1 MTEPKIID
9 NQRVQLQEVLKA
21 QALKH
26 SKLSIATGYWD
37 LEATA
42 SLLEELEGLKRI
54 RLLIGRE
61 PLIPRH
67 QLSAPEQEFPG
78 DDFKYDLA
86 NLAPDS
92 NLKETAARLRKWIES
107 GKLEVKVFTGSFLH
121 AKAYIFGDFDSKDA
135 VGIIGSSNFTRNG
148 LLHNTELNALEPDH
162 RVVAFQPKSESQDT
176 GHLAWFQGMW
186 ENPLA
191 VEWTEKFGQ
200 IIEQSPVG
208 DLFYSPFEMYMK
220 TLHVLFNEELEDEQ
234 VDEDEKLFGKT
245 LFDFQ
250 KKNTR
255 ALIRRLKKYQVAML
269 SDSVGLGKT
278 TTAINVIKEYFSAPE
293 GKKRVEIICPKSI
306 VKQWEKELTT
316 EGIFGHTP
324 ITLQNPKEIESKQ
337 ELDNIAAVSLFVID
351 ESHNLRKSSGVR
363 FNQMLAWIRKNPKAH
378 VLLLTATPINNNL
391 SDLSNQILLGA
402 GGDQDIMKITIA
414 DGNKQV
420 VSISFY
426 QAIENLKKKISQDI
440 KRTGKIDYQHIR
452 NVITPI
458 IRTFVVRRT
467 RQGIEKEYGALEIDG
482 QLRSFPKVIPGVSE
496 YAFDPKNLAA
506 IKEISSEVI
515 NLEHLYQVAP
525 EDLMDKC
532 KDLVHPYHQALK
544 IKPVEQQLEA
554 STSPM
559 FYIFQLIMT
568 LGFVPYRWM
577 MYQTK
582 YHGKTR
588 QQIGELNLPAGESKK
603 LLLQLGIFGILRTVF
618 LKRMESSVS
627 AMRTSVDTYL
637 AKLEIFE
644 RGILEDRIVPIS
656 DIEAVQAS
664 FDEDEDEEV
673 DLDLLEKTTLEF
685 IEEKN
690 FEKHA
695 ILEDIKIEK
704 ALVRLIVRQLEVIEK
719 DDSKIKAFASEIDQL
734 RAANPKAKVLV
745 FSYFSDTVKYLQE
758 NIFKYSTTS
767 NKATSGFVGTSNRGD
782 SEKLAS
788 LFSPK
793 SKLYSLKPD
802 ETELNLLIS
811 TDVLSEGQNLQDCG
825 ILINYDLH
833 WNPVRMIQRNGR
845 VNRLGSDFPEVNVI
859 NMKPES
865 ELDGYLKLIQ
875 RLQGKI
881 DIIRNTIGTDT
892 PVLDEPENPIEY
904 ADAVSDIYSKDLQKR
919 MKALEDAEKAADFL
933 FAEDEFVMDLKTFYA
948 DPQFT
953 EEYKKEVFGISP
965 GKWGVLPKLELGE
978 KPKSAVIGLSSL
990 LNTDGEVANHQFV
1003 EVNPQTMTVNAIGT
1017 LQALDHIRTGL
1028 TQNERSRDA
1037 SSIDKVASKSLM
1049 LKGALAYGDN
1059 DEVGALIG
1067 QENTVLQ
1074 ILYQN
1079 EYSEDDINL
1088 VRDAFKTKDTFFR
1101 KEITSIK
1108 TKIMTAHKNGSN
1120 NQPFLKEIITK
1131 ASEIADNKADDI
1143 ILRPASAA
1151 LVLAYMDETLNG

>member
-42 SLLEELEGLKRI
+42 ALLDELDGLERI

-67 QLSAPEQEFPG
+67 QLNAPEQEFPG

-86 NLAPDS
+86 YLAPDS
-92 NLKETAARLRKWIES
+92 NLKETAARLRKWIDS

-162 RVVAFQPKSESQDT
+162 RVVAFQPKTESQDT

-186 ENPLA
+186 DNPLA

-208 DLFYSPFEMYMK
+208 DLLYSPFEMYMK
-220 TLHVLFNEELEDEQ
+220 TLHVLYNEELEDEQ
-234 VDEDEKLFGKT
+234 VDSGEKPFGKT

-255 ALIRRLKKYQVAML
+255 ALLRRLKKYKVAML

-278 TTAINVIKEYFSAPE
+278 TTAINVIREYLSSPE

-306 VKQWEKELTT
+306 VKQWGKELTA
-316 EGIFGHTP
+316 EGIFSHSP
-324 ITLQNPKEIESKQ
+324 ITLQNKGEIEAKR

-351 ESHNLRKSSGVR
+351 ESHNLRRSSGIR
-363 FNQMLAWIRKNPKAH
+363 FKQMLDWIRENPKAH

-402 GGDQDIMKITIA
+402 GGDQGIMKITVA

-420 VSISFY
+420 VSISFH

-440 KRTGKIDYQHIR
+440 KRTGRIDYQHIR
-452 NVITPI
+452 NVMTPI

-482 QLRSFPKVIPGVSE
+482 KLRTFPKVIPGVAE
-496 YAFDPKNLAA
+496 YSFDPENVKA
-506 IKEISSEVI
+506 IREIKSEAI
-515 NLEHLYQVAP
+515 NLEHLYRVQP
-525 EDLMDKC
+525 EDLTDRC

-544 IKPVEQQLEA
+544 MKPSQIDIDA
-554 STSPM
+554 SSSPM
-559 FYIFQLIMT
+559 FFVFQLIMT

-588 QQIGELNLPAGESKK
+588 QQIGELKIPATESKK

-627 AMRTSVDTYL
+627 AMRTSVETYL
-637 AKLEIFE
+637 TKLEVFE
-644 RGILEDRIVPIS
+644 RGVLEDRIVSIS
-656 DIEAVQAS
+656 DLQAVQDS
-664 FDEDEDEEV
+664 FYEDDDEDV
-673 DLDLLEKTTLEF
+673 DLELLEETTIDF
-685 IEEKN
+685 IDAKN
-690 FEKHA
+690 YQKQA
-695 ILEDIKIEK
+695 LLDDIKLEK
-704 ALVRLIVRQLEVIEK
+704 ALIRLIDRQLGVIAG
-719 DDSKIKAFASEIDQL
+719 DDSKIKAFATEIDQL
-734 RAANPKAKVLV
+734 RAANPAAKILV

-767 NKATSGFVGTSNRGD
+767 TKDTSGFVGTSNRGD

-793 SKLYSLKPD
+793 SKLYSLKPE

-845 VNRLGSDFPEVNVI
+845 VNRLGSEFLEVNVL

-904 ADAVSDIYSKDLQKR
+904 ADSVSDIYSKDLQKR

-953 EEYKKEVFGISP
+953 DEYKKEVFGISP

-978 KPKSAVIGLSSL
+978 KPKAAVIGLASL
-990 LNTDGEVANHQFV
+990 LNTEGEVVNHQFV
-1003 EVNPQTMTVNAIGT
+1003 EVNPQAKTVNAIGT
-1017 LQALDHIRTGL
+1017 LEALDHIRTGL
-1028 TQNERSRDA
+1028 SQNERSRDT
-1037 SSIDKVASKSLM
+1037 SSIEKVSSKTLM
-1049 LKGALAYGDN
+1049 LKGALAYADS

-1088 VRDAFKTKDTFFR
+1088 VRDAFKTKDTFY
-1101 KEITSIK
+1101 KKDTNSIK

-1120 NQPFLKEIITK
+1120 NQPFLKEMISK
-1131 ASEIADNKADDI
+1131 ALEISENKADDLI
-1143 ILRPASAA
+1143 IRPESAA
-1151 LVLAYMDETLNG
+1151 LVLAYIDETLNG

>member
-9 NQRVQLQEVLKA
+9 NQRVRLQEVLKT
-21 QALKH
+21 QAVKH

-42 SLLEELEGLKRI
+42 SLLEELDGLERI

-67 QLSAPEQEFPG
+67 QLDTPEQEFPG
-78 DDFKYDLA
+78 EDFKYDLA
-86 NLAPDS
+86 HLAPES

-121 AKAYIFGDFDSKDA
+121 AKCYIFGDFDSKQA

-148 LLHNTELNALEPDH
+148 LLHNSELNALESDH
-162 RVVAFQPKSESQDT
+162 RVVAFQPKTKSQDT
-176 GHLAWFQGMW
+176 GHLAWFQEMW
-186 ENPLA
+186 DNPLS
-191 VEWTEKFGQ
+191 VEWTQKFGQ

-208 DLFYSPFEMYMK
+208 DLLYSPFEMYMK
-220 TLHVLFNEELEDEQ
+220 TLHVLYSEELDDEQ
-234 VDEDEKLFGKT
+234 VDPGEKPFGKN

-255 ALIRRLKKYQVAML
+255 ALIRRLKKYKVAML

-306 VKQWEKELTT
+306 VKQWEKELTS

-324 ITLQNPKEIESKQ
+324 ITLQNSKEIDSKR

-420 VSISFY
+420 VSISFH

-452 NVITPI
+452 NVMTPI

-467 RQGIEKEYGALEIDG
+467 RQGIAKEYGALEIDG

-496 YAFDPKNLAA
+496 YAFDPKNLEA
-506 IKEISSEVI
+506 IKGISSDAI
-515 NLEHLYQVAP
+515 DLEHLYQVAP

-544 IKPVEQQLEA
+544 IKPALEQTEA

-588 QQIGELNLPAGESKK
+588 QQIGELNLAGAESKK

-627 AMRTSVDTYL
+627 AMRTSVNTYL
-637 AKLEIFE
+637 AKLEVFE
-644 RGILEDRIVPIS
+644 RGVLEDRIVSIS
-656 DIEAVQAS
+656 DLEAVQAS
-664 FDEDEDEEV
+664 FNDDDDEDV
-673 DLDLLEKTTLEF
+673 DLDLLEETT
-685 IEEKN
+685 IEHIDEKN
-690 FEKHA
+690 YQKQA
-695 ILEDIKIEK
+695 LLDDIKIEK
-704 ALVRLIVRQLEVIEK
+704 SLIRLITLQLEVIEK
-719 DDSKIKAFASEIDQL
+719 DDSKIKAFAQEIDQL
-734 RAANPKAKVLV
+734 RSAIPDAKILV

-758 NIFKYSTTS
+758 NIFKYSTSS
-767 NKATSGFVGTSNRGD
+767 NKDTSGFVGTSNRGD

-793 SKLYSLKPD
+793 SKIYTLKQD

-845 VNRLGSDFPEVNVI
+845 VNRLGSEFSEVNVI

-865 ELDGYLKLIQ
+865 QLDGYLKLIQ

-948 DPQFT
+948 DPQFDD
-953 EEYKKEVFGISP
+953 EYKKEVFNISP
-965 GKWGVLPKLELGE
+965 GKWGVLPKVELGE
-978 KPKSAVIGLSSL
+978 KPKAAIIGLSSL
-990 LNTDGEVANHQFV
+990 SNAVGEVVNHQFV
-1003 EVNPQTMTVNAIGT
+1003 EVNAAANTVNAIGT
-1017 LQALDHIRTGL
+1017 LQALDHIRTGI
-1028 TQNERSRDA
+1028 TQNKRSRD
-1037 SSIDKVASKSLM
+1037 SSTIDKVSSKNLM
-1049 LKGALAYGDN
+1049 LKGALAYADS

-1067 QENTVLQ
+1067 QENNVLQ

-1079 EYSEDDINL
+1079 EYSEEEINL
-1088 VRDAFKTKDTFFR
+1088 VRDAFKTKDTFYR

-1108 TKIMTAHKNGSN
+1108 TKIMSAQKSGSN
-1120 NQPFLKEIITK
+1120 TQPFLKEIIAK
-1131 ASEIADNKADDI
+1131 AIEIADNKSDDLI
-1143 ILRPASAA
+1143 IRPTSAA
-1151 LVLAYMDETLNG
+1151 LVLAYLDETLNG

>member
-9 NQRVQLQEVLKA
+9 NQRVHLQGVLKA
-21 QALKH
+21 QAVKH

-42 SLLEELEGLKRI
+42 SLLEELDGLERI

-67 QLSAPEQEFPG
+67 QLTAPEQEFPG
-78 DDFKYDLA
+78 EDFRYDLA
-86 NLAPDS
+86 DLAPES
-92 NLKETAARLRKWIES
+92 HLKETAARLRKWIES
-107 GKLEVKVFTGSFLH
+107 GKLEVKIFTGSFLH
-121 AKAYIFGDFDSKDA
+121 AKAYIFGDFDSQDA

-162 RVVAFQPKSESQDT
+162 RVVAFQPKNESQDT
-176 GHLAWFQGMW
+176 GHLAWFKEMW
-186 ENPLA
+186 ENPLSL
-191 VEWTEKFGQ
+191 EWTEKFGQ
-200 IIEQSPVG
+200 IIEESPVG
-208 DLFYSPFEMYMK
+208 DLLYSPFEMYMK
-220 TLHVLFNEELEDEQ
+220 TLHILYREELEDEQ
-234 VDEDEKLFGKT
+234 VDAGEEPFGKN

-255 ALIRRLKKYQVAML
+255 ALLRRLKKYKVAML

-278 TTAINVIKEYFSAPE
+278 TTAINVIREYLSSPD

-306 VKQWEKELTT
+306 VKQWGKELTT
-316 EGIFGHTP
+316 EGIFSHTP
-324 ITLQNPKEIESKQ
+324 ITLQNKREIESKQ
-337 ELDNIAAVSLFVID
+337 ELDSIAAVSLFVID
-351 ESHNLRKSSGVR
+351 ESHNLRKSSGAR
-363 FNQMLAWIRKNPKAH
+363 FKQMLDWIRANPKAH
-378 VLLLTATPINNNL
+378 VLLLTATPINNTL
-391 SDLSNQILLGA
+391 SDLSTQILLGA
-402 GGDQDIMKITIA
+402 GGDQDIMKITVA

-420 VSISFY
+420 VTISFH

-452 NVITPI
+452 DVMTPI

-467 RQGIEKEYGALEIDG
+467 RQGIQKEYGALEIDG
-482 QLRSFPKVIPGVSE
+482 ILRSFPKVVPGVSE
-496 YAFDPKNLAA
+496 YSFNSENVEA
-506 IKEISSEVI
+506 IREISSPDI
-515 NLEHLYQVAP
+515 NLEHLYQLAP

-532 KDLVHPYHQALK
+532 KDLTHPYHQALK
-544 IKPVEQQLEA
+544 IQPAQNKLEA
-554 STSPM
+554 SNSPM
-559 FYIFQLIMT
+559 FYVFQLIMT

-582 YHGKTR
+582 YHDKTR
-588 QQIGELNLPAGESKK
+588 QQIGELNLTGAESKK

-627 AMRTSVDTYL
+627 AMTTSIDTYL
-637 AKLEIFE
+637 EKLEVFE
-644 RGILEDRIVPIS
+644 RGVLEDRIVYIS
-656 DIEAVQAS
+656 DLQAVQDS
-664 FDEDEDEEV
+664 FYEDEDEEV
-673 DLDLLEKTTLEF
+673 DLEALEDTTIEF

-690 FEKHA
+690 YQKQA
-695 ILEDIKIEK
+695 LLDDIKIEK
-704 ALVRLIVRQLEVIEK
+704 ALIRLIKRQLAIIAR
-719 DDSKIKAFASEIDQL
+719 DDSKIKAFAEEIDQL
-734 RAANPKAKVLV
+734 RAATPNAKILV

-767 NKATSGFVGTSNRGD
+767 NKGTSGFVGTANRGD

-793 SKLYSLKPD
+793 SKLYSLKEG

-845 VNRLGSDFPEVNVI
+845 VNRLGSEFSEVNVL

-919 MKALEDAEKAADFL
+919 MKALDDAEKAAEFL

-948 DPQFT
+948 DPQFSD
-953 EEYKKEVFGISP
+953 EYKEEVFGISR

-978 KPKSAVIGLSSL
+978 KPKAAIIGLSSL
-990 LNTDGEVANHQFV
+990 ATDEGVIVGHQFV
-1003 EVNPQTMTVNAIGT
+1003 ELDSSAKTVNAISS
-1017 LQALDHIRTGL
+1017 LQALDHIRAGVALNT
-1028 TQNERSRDA
+1028 RSRDA
-1037 SSIDKVASKSLM
+1037 SRIDKVSANALM
-1049 LKGALAYGDN
+1049 LKGALAYADS

-1067 QENTVLQ
+1067 QENDVLR
-1074 ILYQN
+1074 ILFTN

-1088 VRDAFKTKDTFFR
+1088 VRDAFKTKDTFYR
-1101 KEITSIK
+1101 KEITSLK
-1108 TKIMTAHKNGSN
+1108 TKIMSAQKNGSN
-1120 NQPFLKEIITK
+1120 NQPLLKDIISKAQEIK
-1131 ASEIADNKADDI
+1131 ANKAEEVVV
-1143 ILRPASAA
+1143 RPSSAA
-1151 LVLAYMDETLNG
+1151 LELAFMDATLNG